1 MQILFQTARLFLLPS
16 AGLLHVGE
24 LRAQAV
30 SYGAR
35 GELRAA
41 DEARGPWEL
50 DVQLQGPPDTAYA
63 HAHRL
68 RLHFQRG

>member
-1 MQILFQTARLFLLPS
+1 M
-16 AGLLHVGE
+16 GE